1 MWETEA
7 ACPITDTDTE
17 GRNCSI
23 KDRNSEYTFD
33 LSPLRQRGDQDYY
46 EVSGT
51 GGDKIRVYT
60 VITSIRIISLK
71 YKGWKICLFNIKSF
85 ETVFC
90 PLSVFFSVHDI
101 CMFTLDAS

>member
-60 VITSIRIISLK
+60 VLYFNQNHQSSSVL
-71 YKGWKICLFNIKSF
+71 NIKDGKF
-85 ETVFC
+85 VY
-90 PLSVFFSVHDI
+90 LI
-101 CMFTLDAS
+101 